1 MKTSPRRLRELIN
14 ADDLLVLPG
23 AFDAISA
30 RLVQQCGFDAIYF
43 SGGLSASTFLALP
56 DFGTRTLTEAAAQ
69 VAGAAAATS
78 IPILAD
84 GEAGFGTVLSV
95 QRMVRE
101 MERAGA
107 GGIHLEDQA
116 GARRCGHFAGKE
128 LVTLD
133 EHVGRIRAAVAA
145 RNDPDFVIV
154 ARTDAIAVAGFDE
167 AVARSRAY
175 VAAGA
180 DVVFVEA
187 PETPEQLRA
196 LPQLFSVPVLLNV
209 VEGGK
214 TPFLS
219 VAEVASLGYAA
230 AIYPCTAFFASL
242 FAMRAVLAEFRQTGT
257 SKASWNAMASF
268 EQWQELVGVPDAIVA
283 LDSFGVALPSVQH

>member
-1 MKTSPRRLRELIN
+1 MNSGARRLRQLIN

-30 RLVQQCGFDAIYF
+30 RLVEESGFDAVYF
-43 SGGLSASTFLALP
+43 SGGLSASAYLALP

-69 VAGAAAATS
+69 VGGAAAATS

-107 GGIHLEDQA
+107 AGVHIEDQA

-128 LVTLD
+128 LVAVD
-133 EHVGRIRAAVAA
+133 EHAGRIRAAVAA

-154 ARTDAIAVAGFDE
+154 ARTDAIAIAGFDD
-167 AVARSRAY
+167 AVARSREY

-180 DVVFVEA
+180 DVIFVEA
-187 PETPEQLRA
+187 PETQEQLRA
-196 LPQLFSVPVLLNV
+196 LPKLFSVPVLLNV

-219 VAEVASLGYAA
+219 VKEVASLGYAA
-230 AIYPCTAFFASL
+230 VIYPCTTFFASL
-242 FAMRAVLAEFRQTGT
+242 FAMRRVLTEFRQTGT
-257 SKASWNAMASF
+257 SEACWNTMASF
-268 EQWQELVGVPDAIVA
+268 EEWQGLVGVSRA
-283 LDSFGVALPSVQH
+283 LAELESFGVASPSVHL